1 VIWLDRVP
9 GKNEG
14 TFVSRSWGSDEKT
27 PTEKAS
33 GSTENSMNNTN
44 TQNHENTENIKPSA
58 ACDTTRPTNTSSGT
72 GSIDDDEEDMNEV
85 TLDMDSLQKVSIPP
99 STYPSQ
105 NRMKRFADQSI
116 PSHELTAISDE
127 EDEETIEPE
136 LPTKTKTTTDKTEE
150 LPLQDNKVSSTTDDF
165 EKKSSGKT
173 TTITTSQTR
182 KRTSS
187 DRDEANSEFSESSS
201 ETPTMSDNQEE
212 GARTPKRKR
221 SDADSNPPDLTSPDS
236 STRRSTRRLVKQPN
250 VGGKNSKKK

>member
-1 VIWLDRVP
+1 MRVLSSVDR
-9 GKNEG
+9 GAATK
-14 TFVSRSWGSDEKT
+14 KT

-127 EDEETIEPE
+127 EDEEAPEPE
-136 LPTKTKTTTDKTEE
+136 LPAKTKNNTTDKTEE